1 MTLSQ
6 EEMEQVSW
14 LCKERSRAS
23 READALL
30 LLDDVV
36 EALLDLVSRQ
46 RCEAAGWEST
56 SQRRIEHEMKRLEK
70 DAPEAGAARLDGRDD
85 FVDVVAD
92 DAEAHVLRVLLDDCE
107 DEWMELAR
115 RGEEGGR
122 EQGRTAAESGLGGGR
137 HHVGLVEDDELEAE
151 PACTNLRVSRRR

>member
-6 EEMEQVSW
+6 EEMEQVSR

-46 RCEAAGWEST
+46 RCEAAGWESAG
-56 SQRRIEHEMKRLEK
+56 QRRIEHEMKRLEK

-107 DEWMELAR
+107 DE
-115 RGEEGGR
+115 
-122 EQGRTAAESGLGGGR
+122 
-137 HHVGLVEDDELEAE
+137 
-151 PACTNLRVSRRR
+151 